1 MVEPGKVPMIV
12 DKQLVHE
19 VLGLHNE
26 GVTDPDQTYPV
37 QNEIPSTGQMR
48 QTKNVADPERRSQ
61 FQFYLHNVVHMA
73 KNEDMSIKN
82 YSRLRAAE
90 EGTEIDWASVYVESL
105 TKRAATVWE
114 KGGPTVVHAHLRAL
128 AQGAPSDP
136 EAKKQTATNKE
147 PTTMLPGAL
156 PKPALVVGETTA
168 GTSKRDT
175 PISFKDIG
183 NPKQVN
189 PLTRWKNW

>member
-1 MVEPGKVPMIV
+1 MGNKGRVQKIALPRLWVVLAQPQGAEDLIRNFVEIGSVVVPGRLPMLV

-26 GVTDPDQTYPV
+26 GVTDPKQAYPV

-73 KNEDMSIKN
+73 KNKDMSIKN

-90 EGTEIDWASVYVESL
+90 EGTEIDWAAVYLENL
-105 TKRAATVWE
+105 TKSLAATVWE
-114 KGGPTVVHAHLRAL
+114 KGVPTVVHTHLRAL
-128 AQGAPSDP
+128 A
-136 EAKKQTATNKE
+136 
-147 PTTMLPGAL
+147 
-156 PKPALVVGETTA
+156 
-168 GTSKRDT
+168 
-175 PISFKDIG
+175 
-183 NPKQVN
+183 
-189 PLTRWKNW
+189 